1 MQYWCTKEWPNI
13 LHDVMKLYTK
23 KWNHVVTINSNGDS
37 KLIPKAQRGNKQRNM
52 VENVN
57 K

>member
-1 MQYWCTKEWPNI
+1 
-13 LHDVMKLYTK
+13 MKLDTK
-23 KWNHVVTINSNGDS
+23 KWNHVVTINSNEDS
-37 KLIPKAQRGNKQRNM
+37 KLIPKAHRGNKQRNM

>member
-1 MQYWCTKEWPNI
+1 
-13 LHDVMKLYTK
+13 MKLDTK
-23 KWNHVVTINSNGDS
+23 KWNHVVTINSNEDLC
-37 KLIPKAQRGNKQRNM
+37 KLIPKAQSGNKQRNM